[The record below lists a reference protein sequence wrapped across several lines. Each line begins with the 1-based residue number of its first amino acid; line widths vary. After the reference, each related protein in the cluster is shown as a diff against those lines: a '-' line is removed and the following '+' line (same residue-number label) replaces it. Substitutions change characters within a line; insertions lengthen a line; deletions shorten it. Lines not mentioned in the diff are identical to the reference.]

1 MTSTSATPILT
12 VPANLQFDISSS
24 SPHEED
30 NNDSGY
36 DIYLNENWDSGIG
49 GGLWT
54 TGSALA
60 KYFITSPHFL
70 QQIKRIRQNNNNEV
84 EGGGD
89 DDDDDNKN
97 RRRPLR
103 VLELGSGNG
112 FLSVCLVVAVAVATA
127 NMNNNDENENN
138 NENNLNNNN
147 DENSLNNNNDV
158 NLNWPGI
165 EIVVTDTKE
174 HLQLMKDTID
184 SNLKRILPQILEQ
197 YLWGNKDY
205 DFSNNG
211 ATTVSSTDTDD
222 VSSSEDDTYN
232 ISNTNANASTNANAN
247 ANVNANTSTNTNKD
261 NHFDLI
267 IGSDVAYRD
276 YLHEPLIDALKE
288 FSSSQ
293 SSSSKSSTAS
303 IIPTVSL
310 IGITMNDTK
319 PIFFQK
325 LIQAGFQYEKL
336 AEHLFD
342 TEYNTCSRQFGI
354 FAITRTSSGTVD

>member
-1 MTSTSATPILT
+1 MTSASATPILT
-12 VPANLQFDISSS
+12 VPENLKFDISSSSSSS

-30 NNDSGY
+30 STSNDGY

-60 KYFITSPHFL
+60 KYFTTSPHFL

-84 EGGGD
+84 EGD
-89 DDDDDNKN
+89 DDDDDNN
-97 RRRPLR
+97 NRRRRPLR

-127 NMNNNDENENN
+127 NMNNNDDENDSN
-138 NENNLNNNN
+138 NENNLNNN
-147 DENSLNNNNDV
+147 DENTLNNNNDV
-158 NLNWPGI
+158 SSNWPGI

-184 SNLKRILPQILEQ
+184 SNLKRILPQILKRSRNSASSSSSSSADIPYDVQNIACVKE
-197 YLWGNKDY
+197 YLWGNKEF
-205 DFSNNG
+205 DFSNNRT
-211 ATTVSSTDTDD
+211 TTVSSTDADD
-222 VSSSEDDTYN
+222 VS
-232 ISNTNANASTNANAN
+232 
-247 ANVNANTSTNTNKD
+247 NTNKD

-288 FSSSQ
+288 FSSR
-293 SSSSKSSTAS
+293 SSSSNSST

-354 FAITRTSSGTVD
+354 FAITRTSSSTVV